1 MRIAVVQGTRPEI
14 IKNYSVVKG
23 IASTGAPFEVLHTN
37 QHVVGEMCGHV
48 YRDLGYE
55 PHRTFPGDYRL
66 GSVIDWLQSVFR
78 RDRITH
84 VVVNGDTAAALAGA
98 VAAMYLDVDVTHVEA
113 GLRSGD
119 PYMLEERNRIMI
131 DSIATLLF
139 AYTQFEADYLRCS
152 KEMRGRVFVEGNTTI
167 DILHD
172 FASRIDSGSVGVR
185 RYVYVT
191 MHRKEFTD
199 SADRMK
205 LVFSALARIAESDCR
220 VVFPVHPRTRDAIRR
235 HGIEAALLGGVEL
248 MEPVS
253 VFESLSLQ
261 KHAAAVLT
269 DSGCIQEEAYM
280 LKVPCVTIRENTE
293 RFLTVQNGANVVTG
307 FTASRIRSAVWQALR
322 TEERGWPDIF
332 GHPGVGKRI
341 ARLILG
347 QSADGQPFGQEKMAA
362 SGEARPTADYSLLEN

>member
-1 MRIAVVQGTRPEI
+1 
-14 IKNYSVVKG
+14 
-23 IASTGAPFEVLHTN
+23 
-37 QHVVGEMCGHV
+37 
-48 YRDLGYE
+48 
-55 PHRTFPGDYRL
+55 
-66 GSVIDWLQSVFR
+66 
-78 RDRITH
+78 
-84 VVVNGDTAAALAGA
+84 
-98 VAAMYLDVDVTHVEA
+98 
-113 GLRSGD
+113 
-119 PYMLEERNRIMI
+119 
-131 DSIATLLF
+131 
-139 AYTQFEADYLRCS
+139 
-152 KEMRGRVFVEGNTTI
+152 
-167 DILHD
+167 
-172 FASRIDSGSVGVR
+172 
-185 RYVYVT
+185 
-191 MHRKEFTD
+191 
-199 SADRMK
+199 
-205 LVFSALARIAESDCR
+205 
-220 VVFPVHPRTRDAIRR
+220 
-235 HGIEAALLGGVEL
+235 

-362 SGEARPTADYSLLEN
+362 SEEARPRADYALLRN